1 MTARGGH
8 IVVVPGGQDRGMTG
22 EISRRRIMSAHISR
36 EHRLL
41 GFDPLE
47 WLMLVVAIFL
57 LGLVALAI

>member
-1 MTARGGH
+1 
-8 IVVVPGGQDRGMTG
+8 MTG
-22 EISRRRIMSAHISR
+22 EVSRRRIMPAHISH

-47 WLMLVVAIFL
+47 WVMLVVAVLL

>member
-1 MTARGGH
+1 M
-8 IVVVPGGQDRGMTG
+8 P
-22 EISRRRIMSAHISR
+22 AHISR

-47 WLMLVVAIFL
+47 WLMLVVAVVL

>member
-1 MTARGGH
+1 
-8 IVVVPGGQDRGMTG
+8 MTG
-22 EISRRRIMSAHISR
+22 EVSRRRIMSAHISH

-47 WLMLVVAIFL
+47 WLMLVVAILL

>member
-1 MTARGGH
+1 MTARGGQS
-8 IVVVPGGQDRGMTG
+8 VVVPGGQDRGMTG

-47 WLMLVVAIFL
+47 WLMVVVAILL

>member
-8 IVVVPGGQDRGMTG
+8 IVVVPRGQDRDDG

-47 WLMLVVAIFL
+47 WLMLVVAILL